1 VSDETKVFRPSAE
14 LIQAASRRGNRI
26 SVNPVDPEDKATE
39 VHHVSKELIYKAREA
54 RAAKRRDRSGV
65 RKTANVTT
73 GAKGERSVYVAD
85 QNTVRPKA
93 GDQAKNVLYGV
104 WLLAA
109 LLGVG
114 LIGMLMIGY

>member
-1 VSDETKVFRPSAE
+1 
-14 LIQAASRRGNRI
+14 
-26 SVNPVDPEDKATE
+26 
-39 VHHVSKELIYKAREA
+39 
-54 RAAKRRDRSGV
+54 V